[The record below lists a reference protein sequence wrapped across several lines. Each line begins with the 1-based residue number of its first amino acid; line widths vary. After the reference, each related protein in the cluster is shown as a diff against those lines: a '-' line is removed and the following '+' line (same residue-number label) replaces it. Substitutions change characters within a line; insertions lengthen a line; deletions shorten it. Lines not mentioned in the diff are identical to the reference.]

1 MAPVTPTS
9 WCSRPWN
16 SPLRGRWAGDLLL
29 TDNTT
34 KVMRRHL
41 RLCYE
46 RLSCE
51 DVTLSEISQSQTPVR
66 PHFYEFTETES
77 GGRPPG
83 AGGGERGRVS
93 VSQTRSAVGTAVRW
107 LHSPGTVSA
116 AGTTEGARKNSRGD
130 TFYAAGVLPR

>member
-46 RLSCE
+46 RLSRE

-93 VSQTRSAVGTAVRW
+93 VSQTKR
-107 LHSPGTVSA
+107 
-116 AGTTEGARKNSRGD
+116 RGD
-130 TFYAAGVLPR
+130 GRALAAQPRHRECGGHRRGCP